1 MNVNVNGVSITLT
14 EEQLKHIDAE
24 VKKMNQPKRPTPA
37 ERFWQL
43 CEGLSLKIDKERY
56 PDSVFFFKEDEYQF
70 EYDTANGHLWCRYSS
85 IWTVFEKEYSMKY
98 NDIQSLIK
106 NQVEEHFKCKGVTPR
121 PLHNPRF

>member
-43 CEGLSLKIDKERY
+43 CKGLTIKIDKEGY
-56 PDSVFFFKEDEYQF
+56 PDSVFFFKDDECQF

-85 IWTVFEKEYSMKY
+85 IWSVFEKEYSMEY
-98 NDIQSLIK
+98 SEIQSLIK
-106 NQVEEHFKCKGVTPR
+106 IQVEEHFKCKGVTPK
-121 PLHNPRF
+121 NK